1 MGINLNDLL
10 RHYRSHTFED
20 YQVETPHTGVISYKV
35 EDGQTVEGPSGEW
48 LQRPGTLLYII
59 EREKNVKKMHA
70 SWKGEVTGIRPDLEG
85 HFVEA
90 GEVVLSVR
98 HRLDREEI
106 IDRILTKVLTILRAP
121 QQARYFLSSDISAKL
136 EKRPEG
142 KIAIEPGDEI
152 VIMSLMKRDTVISYK
167 EAPGVLYKVYFQSGD
182 IVEQGSPLLGIC
194 PSDRLQYVQKVIQR
208 IRTDWENV
216 TS

>member
-1 MGINLNDLL
+1 MDINLNDLL

-20 YQVETPHTGVISYKV
+20 YQVETPHTGVISFEVK
-35 EDGQTVEGPSGEW
+35 EGQAVEGPSGKW

-59 EREKNVKKMHA
+59 EREKNTKRIHA
-70 SWKGEVTGIRPDLEG
+70 SWRGEVTGIRPDLEG

-90 GEVVLSVR
+90 GEIVLSVR

-106 IDRILTKVLTILRAP
+106 IDRILTQVLTILRAP
-121 QQARYFLSSDISAKL
+121 QQARYFLSPDISARL

-142 KIAIEPGDEI
+142 KIALGSGDEV

-167 EAPGVLYKVYFQSGD
+167 EDPGMLYKVYFRSGD
-182 IVEQGSPLLGIC
+182 IVEQGAPLLGIC
-194 PSDRLQYVQKVIQR
+194 PSDRLQYMQKVIQR
-208 IRTDWENV
+208 IRTDWEN
-216 TS
+216 